1 MPQHV
6 VVTEYDAGWPREFE
20 RESEQLARVFGSNL
34 AAIHHIGST
43 SVPGLAAK
51 PVVDIMPV
59 VYSLEAVDFSRAGF
73 EALGYEYLGEFGI
86 PGRRYMRKGGDER
99 THQVHVFAQ
108 GDEVNITRHLAF
120 RDYLKTHPEV
130 KNEYAVLKLR
140 LAEKYPYDID
150 AYCDGKD
157 AFVKKYELEAL
168 KWLERGSAWIT
179 RL

>member
-1 MPQHV
+1 MAQHV
-6 VVTEYDAGWPREFE
+6 VVAEYDPAWPQEFE
-20 RESEQLARVFGSNL
+20 REAALLSRVFGANL

-43 SVPGLAAK
+43 AVPGLAAK
-51 PVVDIMPV
+51 PIVDIMPV
-59 VYSLEAVDFSRAGF
+59 VCDLEAVDAHRADF
-73 EALGYEYLGEFGI
+73 EALGYEYLDEFGI

-99 THQVHVFAQ
+99 THQVHVFKA

-140 LAEKYPYDID
+140 LAEKYLYDID

>member
-1 MPQHV
+1 M
-6 VVTEYDAGWPREFE
+6 
-20 RESEQLARVFGSNL
+20 
-34 AAIHHIGST
+34 
-43 SVPGLAAK
+43 
-51 PVVDIMPV
+51 
-59 VYSLEAVDFSRAGF
+59 
-73 EALGYEYLGEFGI
+73 
-86 PGRRYMRKGGDER
+86 
-99 THQVHVFAQ
+99 HVFAQ

>member
-59 VYSLEAVDFSRAGF
+59 VYSLEAVDFRARG
-73 EALGYEYLGEFGI
+73 LRLWG
-86 PGRRYMRKGGDER
+86 M
-99 THQVHVFAQ
+99 
-108 GDEVNITRHLAF
+108 NILASLAF
-120 RDYLKTHPEV
+120 QAGDICV
-130 KNEYAVLKLR
+130 KAEMSALIRCTFSRREMKL
-140 LAEKYPYDID
+140 
-150 AYCDGKD
+150 
-157 AFVKKYELEAL
+157 
-168 KWLERGSAWIT
+168 T
-179 RL
+179 